1 MNKKLSI
8 ITINYNNLLGLQK
21 TVESVTSQTW
31 QDFEYLIIDGGSTD
45 ESAAYIESQNQHID
59 YWVSEPDK
67 GIYNAMNK
75 GIAKATGEYLLFLNS
90 GDHLYCEDVLE
101 KNKHTLLDFD
111 LITFDLNIIGENTE
125 KHIVFPR
132 QIKFLDLYVSSYYSL
147 LHPVTFIKKELFNT
161 VGFYDEKYK
170 IISDWKFFMLA
181 LFKFNCSYKKID
193 SILTTFYLGGISSGS
208 INQIER
214 DKFLNEEFK
223 YFMEDYDEMIQ
234 NRTLLNSNRYKMLDE
249 MEQSTI
255 GKKTASF
262 FLRMY
267 IILFSK
273 KKLDKIINIKS
284 DKKNV

>member
-1 MNKKLSI
+1 MFKLSI
-8 ITINYNNLLGLQK
+8 ITINYNNFLGLQK

-31 QDFEYLIIDGGSTD
+31 QEFEYIVIDGASTD
-45 ESAAYIESQNQHID
+45 GSKAYIESQNQHID
-59 YWVSEPDK
+59 YWISEPDK

-90 GDHLYCEDVLE
+90 GDHLYCEDVLK

-111 LITFDLNIIGENTE
+111 LITFDLKIIGQDTE
-125 KHIVFPR
+125 KNIVFPQ

-161 VGFYDEKYK
+161 VGLYDEKYK

-181 LFKFNCSYKKID
+181 LFKFNCSYKKIEAK
-193 SILTTFYLGGISSGS
+193 LTTFYLGGISSGG

-223 YFMEDYDEMIQ
+223 YFIEDYDEMIQ
-234 NRTLLNSNRYKMLDE
+234 NQALLNSNRYKMLDE
-249 MEQSTI
+249 MESTTF
-255 GKKTASF
+255 GKKVASY
-262 FLRMY
+262 FLRSY
-267 IILFSK
+267 VVLFSR
-273 KKLDKIINIKS
+273 KKLKDIINCKVN
-284 DKKNV
+284 KNHV